1 MDKFVVVDGNSL
13 VNRAFYGLPMLKSL
27 SGKPCNAVY
36 GFINILLNLVLK
48 EKPKYL
54 VCVFDAG
61 KHTFRHD
68 MYTEYKGKR
77 DHMPEDLAMQM
88 PMLKELLTAMNI
100 KTIEIPEIEADDI
113 VGSISRKFDAEFILL
128 SGDKD
133 LLQLIN
139 DNTSVWLTQ
148 KGVSQVNKM
157 DTQALKEQFGL
168 KPYQIIELKSIM
180 GDSSDNI
187 PGVPG
192 IGQKGANDLLQEFDN
207 LDNIYANLDKVPQR
221 YQTKLQNGREMAY
234 LSHKL
239 ATIKLDVDIPFGLE
253 DCEIKLPFNDQVY
266 FLMKELDFRSMLTR
280 KDLFTSAPVQKP
292 IEQNNDAIVEN
303 LPAEEIETQEQFEN
317 MINCIGDSFAVATDN
332 FAIYFSTQAKEYC
345 LYKTSDLL
353 HNNLSAL
360 KNIFAGEKQVVCFD
374 AKQMMHELADFG
386 IEVNNYFDVSIAMYI
401 VNELD
406 AELKFEDALKLNNI
420 TTSNKAYPLFKL
432 KEIYINQLIKNGQL
446 KLYSNMELPLV
457 KVLFE
462 MEQAGIKIDAQA
474 IKDLSASYHIELD
487 DLTNDIY
494 ELAGEKFNI
503 NSPKQ
508 LQTILFDKL
517 QIEYKGKK
525 GTSVEVLN
533 DIKDKH
539 PIVEKLIRYRKVS
552 KLISTYLDG
561 MLDYVSADGK
571 IHTTYMQRTT
581 STGRLS
587 SREPNLQNLPIRDD
601 EGRNL
606 RKMFASSFENGTIIS
621 ADYNQIELRLIAN
634 FSGDKN
640 MIADYLSGKDIHT
653 ATASKIFGVSESEVT
668 SSMRRVAKSVN
679 FGIIYGISAYGLSQN
694 IGTTPKEAGAFINKY
709 LEIYPSVKA
718 YGDEQIELARKNG
731 YVSTIMGRV
740 RHIPDINSSNHTVR
754 GFAERTAKNMPL
766 QGSASDIIKI
776 AMVNVSKRFKEQNLK
791 SKLIIQI
798 HDELVVDCHHDES
811 DIVKN
816 ILKQEMEGV
825 ISLQVPLIANVSEG
839 KTLYDAK

>member
-68 MYTEYKGKR
+68 MYAEYKGKR
-77 DHMPEDLAMQM
+77 DHMPEDLAKQM

-133 LLQLIN
+133 LLQLVN
-139 DNTSVWLTQ
+139 RNTSVWLTQ

-192 IGQKGANDLLQEFDN
+192 IGQKGASQLLQEFDN
-207 LDNIYANLDKVPQR
+207 LDNIYANLDKVPER
-221 YQTKLQNGREMAY
+221 YQTKLQNGKEMAY

-239 ATIKLDVDIPFGLE
+239 ATIKLDVDIPFDLD
-253 DCEIKLPFNDQVY
+253 DCKITLPFNDQVY
-266 FLMKELDFRSMLTR
+266 FLMKELDFRSMLIR
-280 KDLFTSAPVQKP
+280 KDLFASAPEQNP

-303 LPAEEIETQEQFEN
+303 LPVEEIETQEQFEN
-317 MINCIGDSFAVATDN
+317 MINCIGDSFAVSTDN
-332 FAIYFSTQAKEYC
+332 FAIYFSTPTKEYC

-353 HNNLSAL
+353 HKNLSAL

-374 AKQMMHELADFG
+374 TKQIMHELADLG
-386 IEVNNYFDVSIAMYI
+386 IEINNYFDVSIAMYI

-420 TTSNKAYPLFKL
+420 TTSNKAHPLFKL

-446 KLYSNMELPLV
+446 KLYSNMELPLI

-462 MEQAGIKIDAQA
+462 MEQAGIKIDVQA
-474 IKDLSASYHIELD
+474 IKDLSASYHVELD
-487 DLTNDIY
+487 DLTNEIY
-494 ELAGEKFNI
+494 DLAGEKFNI

-517 QIEYKGKK
+517 KIEYKGKK

-621 ADYNQIELRLIAN
+621 DDYNQIELRLIAN

-811 DIVKN
+811 DVVKN

>member
-68 MYTEYKGKR
+68 MYAEYKGKR

-253 DCEIKLPFNDQVY
+253 DCKIKLPFNDQVY

-345 LYKTSDLL
+345 LYKSSDLL

-360 KNIFAGEKQVVCFD
+360 KNVFAGEKQVVCFD

-386 IEVNNYFDVSIAMYI
+386 IEINNYFDVSIAMYI

-494 ELAGEKFNI
+494 DLAGEKFNI

-718 YGDEQIELARKNG
+718 YGDEQIALARKNG

-798 HDELVVDCHHDES
+798 HDELIVDCHHDES

>member
-68 MYTEYKGKR
+68 MYAEYKGKR

-360 KNIFAGEKQVVCFD
+360 KNVFAGEKQVVCFD

-386 IEVNNYFDVSIAMYI
+386 IEINNYFDVSIAMYI

-474 IKDLSASYHIELD
+474 IKDLGASYHVELD

-640 MIADYLSGKDIHT
+640 MIADYLSDKDIHT

-718 YGDEQIELARKNG
+718 YGDEQIALARKNG

>member
-68 MYTEYKGKR
+68 MYAEYKGKR

-317 MINCIGDSFAVATDN
+317 MIDCIGDSFAVATDN

-360 KNIFAGEKQVVCFD
+360 KNVFAGEKQVVCFD

-386 IEVNNYFDVSIAMYI
+386 IEINNYFDVSIAMYI

-494 ELAGEKFNI
+494 ELVGEKFNI

-718 YGDEQIELARKNG
+718 YGDEQIALARKNG

>member
-317 MINCIGDSFAVATDN
+317 MIDCIGDSFAVSTDN

-360 KNIFAGEKQVVCFD
+360 KNVFAGEKQVVCFD

-386 IEVNNYFDVSIAMYI
+386 IEINNYFDVSIAMYI

>member
-1 MDKFVVVDGNSL
+1 MEKFVVVDGNSL
-13 VNRAFYGLPMLKSL
+13 INRAFYGLPMLKSL
-27 SGKPCNAVY
+27 SGEPCNAVY
-36 GFINILLNLVLK
+36 GFVNILLNLVLK

-61 KHTFRHD
+61 KHTFRHN
-68 MYTEYKGKR
+68 MYAEYKGKR
-77 DHMPEDLAMQM
+77 DHMPEDLASQL
-88 PMLKELLTAMNI
+88 PVLKKLLSAMNI

-113 VGSISRKFDAEFILL
+113 VGSISRRFDAEFILL

-139 DNTSVWLTQ
+139 KNTSVWLTQ

-157 DTQALKEQFGL
+157 DEEALMAQFEL

-192 IGQKGANDLLQEFDN
+192 IGQKGAMDLLKQFES
-207 LDNIYANLDKVPQR
+207 LDNIYANLDKVPPR
-221 YQTKLQNGREMAY
+221 YLSKLEAGKDMAY
-234 LSHKL
+234 LSHQL
-239 ATIKLDVDIPFGLE
+239 ATIKLDVEIPFE
-253 DCEIKLPFNDQVY
+253 IDECEIKLPFNDQVY
-266 FLMKELDFRSMLTR
+266 LMMKDLDFKSMFTRKELFV
-280 KDLFTSAPVQKP
+280 SAPKEEKP
-292 IEQNNDAIVEN
+292 VVAIAEN
-303 LPAEEIETQEQFEN
+303 VPIKEIETQADFDEMFS
-317 MINCIGDSFAVATDN
+317 CLGDSFALATDN
-332 FAIYFSTQAKEYC
+332 FAVLLATDKTEYC
-345 LYKTSDLL
+345 IYKTSDVFNANLQKIKQLL
-353 HNNLSAL
+353 V
-360 KNIFAGEKQVVCFD
+360 GEKQKICFD
-374 AKQMMHELADFG
+374 TKELMHQFAEIDCE
-386 IEVNNYFDVSIAMYI
+386 INNYFDVSVAIYIA
-401 VNELD
+401 NELD
-406 AELKFEDALKLNNI
+406 AEVKFEDALKLNNI
-420 TTSNKAYPLFKL
+420 VCENKAYPLFKL
-432 KEIYINQLIKNGQL
+432 KEIYINKLIKNGQL

-462 MEQAGIKIDAQA
+462 MEQNGIKIDAQA
-474 IKDLSASYHIELD
+474 IKDLSVTYHQELD
-487 DLTNDIY
+487 ALTDEIY
-494 ELAGEKFNI
+494 ALAGQAFNI

-508 LQTILFDKL
+508 LQSILFETL
-517 QIEYKGKK
+517 AIEYKGKK
-525 GTSVEVLN
+525 GTSIEVLN

-561 MLDYVSADGK
+561 MLAFVAADGK

-634 FSGDKN
+634 FSGDEN

-653 ATASKIFGVSESEVT
+653 ATASKIFGVAESEVT
-668 SSMRRVAKSVN
+668 SNMRRVAKSVN

-709 LEIYPSVKA
+709 LEIYPKVKV
-718 YGDEQIELARKNG
+718 YGDEQIALARQNG

-740 RHIPDINSSNHTVR
+740 RHIPDINSTNHTMR

-776 AMVNVSKRFKEQNLK
+776 AMVNVYKRFKAENIK

-798 HDELVVDCHHDES
+798 HDELVVDCHPDES
-811 DIVKN
+811 EIVKQ
-816 ILKQEMEGV
+816 ILKEEMEGV
-825 ISLQVPLIANVSEG
+825 VSLRVPLIANVSEG

>member
-68 MYTEYKGKR
+68 MYAEYKGKR

-221 YQTKLQNGREMAY
+221 YQTKLQNGKEMAY

-239 ATIKLDVDIPFGLE
+239 ATIKLDVDIPFVLE

-303 LPAEEIETQEQFEN
+303 LPVEEIETQEQFEN
-317 MINCIGDSFAVATDN
+317 MINSIGDSFAVATDN

-353 HNNLSAL
+353 HNNLLAL
-360 KNIFAGEKQVVCFD
+360 KNVFAGEKQVVCFD

-386 IEVNNYFDVSIAMYI
+386 IEINNYFDVSIAMYI

-718 YGDEQIELARKNG
+718 YGDEQIALARKNG

>member
-68 MYTEYKGKR
+68 MYAEYKGKR

-353 HNNLSAL
+353 QNNLSAL
-360 KNIFAGEKQVVCFD
+360 KNVFAGEKQVVCFD

-386 IEVNNYFDVSIAMYI
+386 IEINNYFDVSIAIYI

-798 HDELVVDCHHDES
+798 HDELVVDCHYDES

>member
-1 MDKFVVVDGNSL
+1 MEKFVVVDGNSL
-13 VNRAFYGLPMLKSL
+13 INRAFYGLPMLKSL
-27 SGKPCNAVY
+27 SGEPCNAVY
-36 GFINILLNLVLK
+36 GFVNILLNLVLK

-61 KHTFRHD
+61 KHTFRHN
-68 MYTEYKGKR
+68 MYAEYKGKR
-77 DHMPEDLAMQM
+77 DHMPEDLASQL
-88 PMLKELLTAMNI
+88 PVLKKLLAAMKI
-100 KTIEIPEIEADDI
+100 KTIEMPEIEADDI

-139 DNTSVWLTQ
+139 HNTSVWLTQ

-157 DTQALKEQFGL
+157 DENALMQQFEL
-168 KPYQIIELKSIM
+168 KPYQIVELKSIM

-192 IGQKGANDLLQEFDN
+192 IGQKGAMDLLKQFES
-207 LDNIYANLDKVPQR
+207 LDNIYANLDKVPTR
-221 YQTKLQNGREMAY
+221 YLPKLEAGKDMAY
-234 LSHKL
+234 LSHQL
-239 ATIKLDVDIPFGLE
+239 ATIKLDVKIPFGINE
-253 DCEIKLPFNDQVY
+253 CEINLPFDDQVY
-266 FLMKELDFRSMLTR
+266 LMMKDLDFKSMLMRKELFVA
-280 KDLFTSAPVQKP
+280 APHEEEKP
-292 IEQNNDAIVEN
+292 VAEIVEN
-303 LPAEEIETQEQFEN
+303 VPTKEIETQADFDN
-317 MINCIGDSFAVATDN
+317 MLSGLGDSFALSTDN
-332 FAIYFSTQAKEYC
+332 FAVLIATDNTEYC
-345 LYKTSDLL
+345 IYKTSDVFNQNLQKIRQLL
-353 HNNLSAL
+353 
-360 KNIFAGEKQVVCFD
+360 AGEKQKICFD
-374 AKQMMHELADFG
+374 AKNLMHQFAE
-386 IEVNNYFDVSIAMYI
+386 IECEMNNYFDVSVAIYIA
-401 VNELD
+401 NELD
-406 AELKFEDALKLNNI
+406 AEIKFEDALKLNNI
-420 TTSNKAYPLFKL
+420 ACENKAYPLFKL
-432 KEIYINQLIKNGQL
+432 KEIYINKLIKNGQL
-446 KLYSNMELPLV
+446 KLYSSMELPLV
-457 KVLFE
+457 KVLFN
-462 MEQAGIKIDAQA
+462 MEQNGIKIDAQA
-474 IKDLSASYHIELD
+474 IKELSATYHQELD
-487 DLTNDIY
+487 ALTDEIY
-494 ELAGEKFNI
+494 ALVGQTFNI

-508 LQTILFDKL
+508 LQTILFDNLK
-517 QIEYKGKK
+517 IEYKGKK
-525 GTSVEVLN
+525 GTGIDVLN

-539 PIVEKLIRYRKVS
+539 PVVEKLIRYRKVN

-561 MLDYVSADGK
+561 MLAFVAADGK

-634 FSGDKN
+634 FSGDEN

-653 ATASKIFGVSESEVT
+653 ATASKIFGVAESEVT
-668 SSMRRVAKSVN
+668 PSMRRVAKSVN

-694 IGTTPKEAGAFINKY
+694 IGSTPKEASAFINKY
-709 LEIYPSVKA
+709 LEIYPQVKA
-718 YGDEQIELARKNG
+718 YGDEQIALARKNG

-740 RHIPDINSSNHTVR
+740 RHIPDINSTNHTMR

-776 AMVNVSKRFKEQNLK
+776 AMVNVYNRFVAEKLK

-798 HDELVVDCHHDES
+798 HDELVVDCHPDES
-811 DIVKN
+811 QIVKN
-816 ILKQEMEGV
+816 ILKQEMESV
-825 ISLQVPLIANVSEG
+825 ISLRVPLIANVSEG